1 VREIAL
7 HVLDLLQNS
16 VEAGASRVSV
26 DITEDAATDRL
37 VLEVRDDGRGMPP
50 RIRDRVFD
58 PFVTTRRTR
67 RVGLGLP
74 LLAVAARQTGGDA
87 SVESSPGRGTTITVS
102 FGLTHLDR
110 APLGDMAATLVTIL
124 AANPQLKLHYRHR
137 RDGGEALFDTEVIAN
152 QMGAVPWGE
161 PQVALWARDAI
172 RSGLAALP
180 DPVSGPVRD
189 KGR

>member
-1 VREIAL
+1 MKELAL
-7 HVLDLLQNS
+7 HILDLLQNS
-16 VEAGASRVSV
+16 VEAGASRVRI
-26 DITEDAATDRL
+26 DITEDAVTDRL
-37 VLEVRDDGRGMPP
+37 VVEVRDDGKGMQPDLL
-50 RIRDRVFD
+50 DRVLD

-67 RVGLGLP
+67 RLGLGLP
-74 LLAVAARQTGGDA
+74 LLAAAARQAGGELT
-87 SVESSPGRGTTITVS
+87 VESSPGQGTTITAS

-110 APLGDMAATLVTIL
+110 APLGDMAATLIAIL

-137 RDGGEALFDTEVIAN
+137 RDGGEALFDTEAIEGR
-152 QMGAVPWGE
+152 MGSVPWGE

-180 DPVSGPVRD
+180 DPVSGRARD